1 MENTNTNTIE
11 LNTIIYFKKYQ
22 TLSNL
27 ERRMI
32 GMILD
37 NIDAW
42 RFNPEVY
49 KLYKTDKLL
58 KKEFSA
64 LENYTYGL
72 YDGFCYLKDAQ
83 KAIDEIK
90 RLTRGMDSYK
100 NLSQLYKA
108 INEVARMNDEIAE
121 RVEFDPSLE
130 LTSKEASAQNF

>member
-1 MENTNTNTIE
+1 MENTNTIQ
-11 LNTIIYFKKYQ
+11 LNKIVYFKKYQ

-27 ERRMI
+27 ERNMI

-42 RFNPEVY
+42 RFDPEVY

-58 KKEFSA
+58 HREFSA

-72 YDGFCYLKDAQ
+72 YDGFCYLVDA
-83 KAIDEIK
+83 KKSIEEIK

-100 NLSQLYKA
+100 KLSQLYKA
-108 INEVARMNDEIAE
+108 INQVERLNDEIAE
-121 RVEFDPSLE
+121 RVEFNPSLE
-130 LTSKEASAQNF
+130 LNRNEASAQNF